1 MIEIQER
8 NGCLRRVSKLKQYL
22 SFGNLLMTGFLRKE
36 ELHSSLELF
45 LFRAPLL
52 NKIDCRLGD
61 LVERRQGLG
70 IRLVVAF
77 C

>member
-1 MIEIQER
+1 
-8 NGCLRRVSKLKQYL
+8 
-22 SFGNLLMTGFLRKE
+22 MTGFLRKE

-70 IRLVVAF
+70 IRLVAAF
-77 C
+77 CKNQLGELRGDVHIGLFQRTTTQ